1 VIIGWV
7 GEKRLVL
14 LPGSYFYDTLT
25 IGIRLYFLKSY
36 IIVGGCYIFRICAN
50 NFFSI
55 PIKFLFCKCLGWS
68 AMKRDGQTSSE
79 KTVYVNQTG
88 IFSFFQNQ
96 PKCWME

>member
-1 VIIGWV
+1 MMMEI
-7 GEKRLVL
+7 LVL
-14 LPGSYFYDTLT
+14 LPGSYFCNTLT
-25 IGIRLYFLKSY
+25 FGSCLYFLKSY
-36 IIVGGCYIFRICAN
+36 IIAGGCYIFRTCVK

-55 PIKFLFCKCLGWS
+55 PIKFLFCKSLGCS
-68 AMKRDGQTSSE
+68 ATKRDGHTSSE